1 MSSLTVAALPREFVY
16 NNGTPIPDPNPNMSV
31 EQVRDTLTAAYPEIA
46 TASLEGPEDTG
57 TALRYKFSRAIGSK
71 G

>member
-1 MSSLTVAALPREFVY
+1 MSTLTASALRREFVY
-16 NNGTPIPDPNPNMSV
+16 NGSVVPDPNPSLSP

-46 TASLEGPEDTG
+46 TAALAGPEIHGD
-57 TALRYKFSRAIGSK
+57 AARYTFTRAIGSK